1 MRASWPAMSGGSW
14 RSRHPGQGSARGL
27 KGRLLLVADHL
38 RGGRGDRQPPEPVG
52 FVVVVDQDGCLA
64 VVGGQAVQRQRDDI
78 LGPPTGGDEDLDR
91 GAHARGGQVPRWSQ
105 TCRRISGGRS
115 RPGSPCSGSSG
126 MSPGL
131 RATWLVSPAVGPPDC
146 PDRRETVGTPAGDK
160 PAGRRCSD
168 RRAHSRRPGRPGH
181 ADHRAVLDLPA
192 ATPGPE
198 GNDQPCPAR
207 NAGDA
212 RTNMRRETAGSP

>member
-1 MRASWPAMSGGSW
+1 MSGGSW

-91 GAHARGGQVPRWSQ
+91 GAQARGGQVPRWSQ

-115 RPGSPCSGSSG
+115 RPGSPCSSSSG

-131 RATWLVSPAVGPPDC
+131 RATWLVSPAVGPPIALIAGKLL
-146 PDRRETVGTPAGDK
+146 VLQPAI
-160 PAGRRCSD
+160 SQLV
-168 RRAHSRRPGRPGH
+168 
-181 ADHRAVLDLPA
+181 ADA
-192 ATPGPE
+192 
-198 GNDQPCPAR
+198 Q
-207 NAGDA
+207 
-212 RTNMRRETAGSP
+212 TAGLTVDGPDGLATLITAQYSTCQPRHPAPKAGHGKFK